1 MTRLASGNPLA
12 SLKGLQGR
20 EGNRDL
26 GARLARSEARLVD
39 HNPLY
44 TSHLLLPRLARRCRL
59 PDDLLL
65 LLLLTSWWALL
76 DHLLA
81 SHLQQLPGGS
91 PHDLTLLAL
100 LLLSL
105 LGPLRPCH

>member
-1 MTRLASGNPLA
+1 
-12 SLKGLQGR
+12 
-20 EGNRDL
+20 
-26 GARLARSEARLVD
+26 
-39 HNPLY
+39 
-44 TSHLLLPRLARRCRL
+44 
-59 PDDLLL
+59 L

-76 DHLLA
+76 DYLLP

-91 PHDLTLLAL
+91 PHDLTLL